1 MDTSNLI
8 TKENLRNELAK
19 FATKEDLKNEVVKL
33 ATKEDLKGIKADMR
47 ELKASDRAIRADLLR
62 LEARIENLEEGQKT
76 ILAILVQIQNTL
88 DGFVKGVDDLRTENA
103 IGIYQIKELQIRADD
118 HEKRLTH
125 LESPTA

>member
-19 FATKEDLKNEVVKL
+19 FATKEDLKNVERTL
-33 ATKEDLKGIKADMR
+33 RSDM
-47 ELKASDRAIRADLLR
+47 LR
-62 LEARIENLEEGQKT
+62 LEERIENLEEGQKT